1 MRNINNVIDYARM
14 AQDAYNE
21 FNWPNAAESAYD
33 STGKTNVKS
42 ENTTIKRI
50 FINKYSGNINVS
62 AYKKDVFDNNNVCL
76 SSELVVSFGG
86 TNGGKDFL
94 SDTSLGFPFFNDIGN
109 KIKYD
114 IEDIIPFCFN
124 KKSAEEIKITSVG
137 HSLGGCYAELF
148 AASFYGSEK
157 YQSDKKV
164 DVFTFNGL
172 GCISG
177 MNQYLKDGLAANK
190 TKENPDA
197 DKNEKDK
204 KEIIY
209 DGVHSGGNDRNHL
222 LPLVY
227 DRNKVG
233 VAEHY
238 SNEKDPVS
246 GISNHISGEEYVT
259 MTDNFF
265 LNLTGNHSISGLIAD
280 LEKTETPP
288 VLRGYNGIEP
298 LEYLSYFNG
307 ALSAGDVMRGFE
319 DNLGGSRS
327 DNKYTGND
335 KNSFF
340 EGYIGNDILIGG
352 GGNDFL
358 SGGIGRD
365 VLADSEED
373 ISKMESLSLRA
384 DSSNKYVG
392 GKDDDTIIDTAGND
406 TIFYNKGDGHDLIVL
421 GETLR
426 DSDKVIFGEDIKPG
440 DLSFTVSGDKM
451 VMHIAKGKD
460 KEGSLTFDNW
470 FTSKETS
477 AQKVELFLFKDGTEL
492 TWQQISE
499 MATMNVK
506 LGTEKYDK
514 IYGSDNVKNVIY
526 GLDGDDIIYGG
537 NSNDVLYGG
546 NGNDQLGDDGDYS
559 TRTANTYIGG
569 SGNDTIRDTKGD
581 DTIIYNTGDGNDTI
595 NMGYSVDNDKIVFS
609 SDISVSDLSYKIIEK
624 DLLILI
630 NKKEKSGSIRF
641 KEWFTKPNDSIYK
654 IENFVFNDGK
664 TIMSWNEVMTQAE
677 LMHLLSDNNN
687 NKLTGL
693 DWRNNTINGLEGND
707 ELKGGSKDDKIN
719 GGDGDDIINGSHGND
734 TLIGGKGNDIISDS
748 HGRDEIHYSPGD
760 GEDEIAV
767 NVTSTDDKA
776 DDKLIF
782 SNGINMSNVSFHA
795 ENKDLKIVIN
805 NNYSDSGS
813 VTVKNWFNYPA
824 HGYNKLETI
833 SFTDGKELS
842 WKNVNE
848 IVESTSNIG
857 TDGDDEIQGMHWK
870 NNVIYGLAGNDIIT
884 GLGFKNEIHGGS
896 GNDFIIGSDAG
907 RNVIYGDDGNDI
919 IHGGYNGADIFGG
932 RGDDIIFVGRVG
944 ADIHYEIGDGNDVIN
959 PYGGNGKLIFGNGIH
974 FSDLSYD
981 ADYGKD
987 GENSSLTLNV
997 SGGGKIK
1004 LNNWFKEP
1012 NTSDRKISYYK
1023 FEADG
1028 KEIYFMDLIHQ
1039 LNLVKWEKE
1048 KAQASKLTKQYDL
1061 LSQEMAASDADA
1073 EPTVDYNKQNQD
1085 LYAYIE
1091 H

>member
-62 AYKKDVFDNNNVCL
+62 AYKKDVFDKNNVCL
-76 SSELVVSFGG
+76 SSELIVSFGG

-177 MNQYLKDGLAANK
+177 MNQYLKDGVAANK

-204 KEIIY
+204 KEIVY

-246 GISNHISGEEYVT
+246 GISNHIAGEEYVT

-265 LNLTGNHSISGLIAD
+265 LNVFGNHSISGLIKD
-280 LEKTETPP
+280 LEKTDITP
-288 VLRGYNGIEP
+288 VLRGFNGIEP

-307 ALSAGDVMRGFE
+307 ASRAEDIMRGFE
-319 DNLGGSRS
+319 DNLGGSRN
-327 DNKYTGND
+327 DNEHIGND

-340 EGYIGNDILIGG
+340 EGYIGNDTLIGG

-358 SGGIGRD
+358 SGGVGRD
-365 VLADSEED
+365 ILADSKED
-373 ISKMESLSLRA
+373 ISEMKSLSLRT

-406 TIFYNKGDGHDLIVL
+406 TIFYNKGDGHDLMVL
-421 GETLR
+421 SETLR

-470 FTSKETS
+470 FTSKNTS
-477 AQKVELFLFKDGTEL
+477 AQKVELFVFKDGTEL

-506 LGTEKYDK
+506 FGT
-514 IYGSDNVKNVIY
+514 DNADTINGDRVLKNVIY
-526 GLDGDDIIYGG
+526 GL
-537 NSNDVLYGG
+537 N
-546 NGNDQLGDDGDYS
+546 
-559 TRTANTYIGG
+559 
-569 SGNDTIRDTKGD
+569 GD
-581 DTIIYNTGDGNDTI
+581 DTLTGGEKNDT
-595 NMGYSVDNDKIVFS
+595 
-609 SDISVSDLSYKIIEK
+609 
-624 DLLILI
+624 
-630 NKKEKSGSIRF
+630 
-641 KEWFTKPNDSIYK
+641 
-654 IENFVFNDGK
+654 
-664 TIMSWNEVMTQAE
+664 
-677 LMHLLSDNNN
+677 
-687 NKLTGL
+687 
-693 DWRNNTINGLEGND
+693 
-707 ELKGGSKDDKIN
+707 IN
-719 GGDGDDIINGSHGND
+719 GGDGNDKINGSYGND
-734 TLIGGKGNDIISDS
+734 ILIGGKGNDIISDAY
-748 HGRDEIHYSPGD
+748 GKDEIYYSLGD
-760 GEDEIAV
+760 GHDEISV
-767 NVTSTDDKA
+767 NNSGTHNPYGSA
-776 DDKLIF
+776 DDKLVF
-782 SNGINMSNVSFHA
+782 SDGINLSDVSFHA
-795 ENKDLKIVIN
+795 DNKDLKILIGN
-805 NNYSDSGS
+805 NNQEKGS
-813 VTVKNWFNYPA
+813 ITVKNWFSYP
-824 HGYNKLETI
+824 GDWYNKLEKITF
-833 SFTDGKELS
+833 SDGKELS
-842 WKNVNE
+842 WKEVNN
-848 IVESTSNIG
+848 IVISTSNVG
-857 TDGDDEIQGMHWK
+857 TDGDDEIKGMHWRD
-870 NNVIYGLAGNDIIT
+870 NVIYGGAGNDIIT
-884 GLGFKNEIHGGS
+884 GLGYKNEIHGGD
-896 GNDFIIGSDAG
+896 GNDLIRGSDNG
-907 RNVIYGDDGNDI
+907 RNVIYGDDGNDTI
-919 IHGGYNGADIFGG
+919 YGGYNGADIIGG
-932 RGDDIIFVGRVG
+932 KGDDTIFVGRTG

-959 PYGGNGKLIFGNGIH
+959 PYGGNGVLIFGKGIH

-981 ADYGKD
+981 SDYGS
-987 GENSSLTLNV
+987 NNALTLNV
-997 SGGGKIK
+997 SGGGKIRM
-1004 LNNWFKEP
+1004 NNWFTSP
-1012 NTSDRKISYYK
+1012 WTSDGKIAKYK
-1023 FEADG
+1023 FESDG
-1028 KEIYFMDLIHQ
+1028 KEIHFMNLINE